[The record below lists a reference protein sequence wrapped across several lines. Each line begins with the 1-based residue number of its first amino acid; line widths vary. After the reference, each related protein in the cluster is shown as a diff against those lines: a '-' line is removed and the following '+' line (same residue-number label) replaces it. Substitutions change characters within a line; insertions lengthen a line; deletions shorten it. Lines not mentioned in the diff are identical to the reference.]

1 MTGVSKSFWPVRL
14 ASVVGVVA
22 LCFALD
28 RVVLAAAPAQY
39 RLLILASLFVILA
52 VSLNLINGITGQF
65 SIGHAAFAMIGAYT
79 AGTLSKNPTFA
90 NMPPAQL
97 LAVMTLIGALTAATF
112 GFIVGLPSLRLRGDY
127 LAIVTLGFGEIIRIV
142 TNATESLGGS
152 YGMPVAPKVQLLWWS
167 LLMMA
172 VCIALCRNLLK
183 TTHGLT
189 FLAVRE
195 DEVAGLAMGV
205 NVTMTKVVAFVIGAA
220 FAGAAGAILAHT
232 EAFISPRTFPMEMSF
247 IILTMVVLGGTGSI
261 TGSALAAVVLFAI
274 PEYLRTLTDAQGKA
288 YEMNAGLFMGVLIGI
303 MIAVAASKW
312 IQTNV
317 HEKGKKLGFYAGA
330 WLAVIPLGFLFQ
342 TILHLSPTLKQLS
355 FGIDILRY
363 AVFAV
368 VLIALMLLR
377 PQGIFGHHEIG
388 WHWFRKRPAPA
399 TEGGAA

>member
-1 MTGVSKSFWPVRL
+1 MTGISNSFWPVRL
-14 ASVVGVVA
+14 ASVVGVVALCFVGVVA

-167 LLMMA
+167 
-172 VCIALCRNLLK
+172 
-183 TTHGLT
+183 
-189 FLAVRE
+189 
-195 DEVAGLAMGV
+195 
-205 NVTMTKVVAFVIGAA
+205 
-220 FAGAAGAILAHT
+220 
-232 EAFISPRTFPMEMSF
+232 
-247 IILTMVVLGGTGSI
+247 
-261 TGSALAAVVLFAI
+261 
-274 PEYLRTLTDAQGKA
+274 
-288 YEMNAGLFMGVLIGI
+288 
-303 MIAVAASKW
+303 
-312 IQTNV
+312 
-317 HEKGKKLGFYAGA
+317 
-330 WLAVIPLGFLFQ
+330 
-342 TILHLSPTLKQLS
+342 
-355 FGIDILRY
+355 
-363 AVFAV
+363 
-368 VLIALMLLR
+368 
-377 PQGIFGHHEIG
+377 
-388 WHWFRKRPAPA
+388 
-399 TEGGAA
+399 

>member
-1 MTGVSKSFWPVRL
+1 
-14 ASVVGVVA
+14 
-22 LCFALD
+22 
-28 RVVLAAAPAQY
+28 
-39 RLLILASLFVILA
+39 
-52 VSLNLINGITGQF
+52 
-65 SIGHAAFAMIGAYT
+65 
-79 AGTLSKNPTFA
+79 
-90 NMPPAQL
+90 
-97 LAVMTLIGALTAATF
+97 
-112 GFIVGLPSLRLRGDY
+112 
-127 LAIVTLGFGEIIRIV
+127 
-142 TNATESLGGS
+142 
-152 YGMPVAPKVQLLWWS
+152 
-167 LLMMA
+167 
-172 VCIALCRNLLK
+172 
-183 TTHGLT
+183 
-189 FLAVRE
+189 
-195 DEVAGLAMGV
+195 
-205 NVTMTKVVAFVIGAA
+205 
-220 FAGAAGAILAHT
+220 
-232 EAFISPRTFPMEMSF
+232 MSF

-288 YEMNAGLFMGVLIGI
+288 YEMNAGLFMGILVAI

-342 TILHLSPTLKQLS
+342 TILHLSPTLKTLA